1 MTILEQIASHYTN
14 KKFARITRQVSEDLS
29 EISRGYIV
37 GYSKDFVILQAT
49 DDFMA
54 CGYNVLPLSQ
64 VIDVRYNNH
73 DKYYDK
79 IMRWEKEVDKI
90 MLKHN
95 VNLKDWVSVFTS
107 IKATGLNVIVECEAP
122 SINTF
127 TIGPIKKVL
136 KNAVQILYFDAAG
149 FSDSK
154 PTSIKYS
161 DITKVM
167 FDDRYINIFSKYIR
181 HRKNN

>member
-1 MTILEQIASHYTN
+1 LG
-14 KKFARITRQVSEDLS
+14 K
-29 EISRGYIV
+29 RGR
-37 GYSKDFVILQAT
+37 KDNAKAQYQFKRLGI
-49 DDFMA
+49 
-54 CGYNVLPLSQ
+54 C
-64 VIDVRYNNH
+64 
-73 DKYYDK
+73 
-79 IMRWEKEVDKI
+79 
-90 MLKHN
+90 
-95 VNLKDWVSVFTS
+95 FTS

-154 PTSIKYS
+154 PTSIKYN

-167 FDDRYINIFSKYIR
+167 FDDRYSNIFSKYIR
-181 HRKNN
+181 YRKNK

>member
-1 MTILEQIASHYTN
+1 MTILEKIAFHYNN
-14 KKFARITRQVSEDLS
+14 KKFARITRQVSEDFS

-37 GYSKDFVILQAT
+37 GYSNDFVILQET
-49 DDFMA
+49 DDFRVY
-54 CGYNVLPLSQ
+54 GYNVLPLSQ
-64 VIDVRYNNH
+64 IMDVRYNNC

-79 IMRWEKEVDKI
+79 IMRWEKETDKI

-95 VNLKDWVSVFTS
+95 INLKDWVSVFTS
-107 IKATGLNVIVECEAP
+107 IKGAGLNVIVECEAP

-127 TIGPIKKVL
+127 TIGPLKKVL
-136 KNAVQILYFDAAG
+136 KNAVQILYFDPLG

-154 PTSIKYS
+154 PTNIKFS

-181 HRKNN
+181 HRKNK